1 MSFGLF
7 SFCFCYFLLLLLNAT
22 VVSVATTAAAA
33 VVTTVSAAAAAFAA
47 TVPFSVAASA
57 AVVTSDLLL
66 AFSAK
71 IFSRSLSLFQVSS
84 PLSAVLIS
92 RLPNHRR
99 LVSSTTALLSFGCLR
114 AAEDSLASFHR
125 NLLSPLAEEAERL
138 GIDPGLPRHG
148 LLGRRLP
155 SPRASCLRGGVA
167 PRRSLMPICLVQQWG
182 VQDVGLG
189 HRGGH
194 LSREVKIG
202 TQNY

>member
-1 MSFGLF
+1 MPQL
-7 SFCFCYFLLLLLNAT
+7 FLLLLQLLL
-22 VVSVATTAAAA
+22 VLLLQ
-33 VVTTVSAAAAAFAA
+33 FLLLMLLFLLLFL
-47 TVPFSVAASA
+47 FSVAASA

-71 IFSRSLSLFQVSS
+71 IFSRPLSLFQVSS
-84 PLSAVLIS
+84 LLSAVLIS

-99 LVSSTTALLSFGCLR
+99 LVSSTTALLSFGCLLTLGFCLR
-114 AAEDSLASFHR
+114 AAEDSLASVHR
-125 NLLSPLAEEAERL
+125 DLLSPLAEAAERL

-167 PRRSLMPICLVQQWG
+167 PRRSLKPICLVQQRG

-202 TQNY
+202 TQNYWLE